1 MWVVYYSEKIVSE
14 KWGTYT
20 REVKEYEGNAEDC
33 KKYIKE
39 NSTSEKPLYMRWY
52 CF

>member
-20 REVKEYEGNAEDC
+20 REVKEYEGNEEDC
-33 KKYIKE
+33 NKYITE
-39 NSTSEKPLYMRWY
+39 NSTEERPLYKAWY
-52 CF
+52 CI